1 MRYIRYAF
9 LAALA
14 VVLGIVAF
22 ANRATVTL
30 HLLPEEISGFL
41 GFSWQ
46 VTLPLFIVIFLGIVA
61 GVMIGFF
68 WEWLREG
75 KHRSKARRAEK
86 AAVELSK
93 EVRDLKR
100 RKPENGG
107 DDVLALL
114 DNAR

>member
-1 MRYIRYAF
+1 MRTIRYAF
-9 LAALA
+9 LAALGA
-14 VVLGIVAF
+14 VLATVAF
-22 ANRATVTL
+22 ANRDMVTL
-30 HLLPEEISGFL
+30 HLLPSEISGFL

-68 WEWLREG
+68 WEWLRES

-86 AAVELSK
+86 AAVELSR
-93 EVRDLKR
+93 EVKSLKQSDAG
-100 RKPENGG
+100 PG

-114 DNAR
+114 DHAR